1 MLYAAK
7 PVFNRFHVISIIRHT
22 EVIEEGYIIAL
33 IPQVVLWCLSL
44 GKTGMKGE
52 LTEGKKESG

>member
-1 MLYAAK
+1 M
-7 PVFNRFHVISIIRHT
+7 

-33 IPQVVLWCLSL
+33 ILQVVLWCLSL